1 MLGLTRVPHRLRD
14 VLYLRTEIPAGTFDQ
29 DLNSR
34 FIDLDHLTH
43 RLLVTHRLLL
53 QCMKKPSILKVRK
66 ISDVIR
72 FDCSC
77 TRSTRF

>member
-1 MLGLTRVPHRLRD
+1 MIANP
-14 VLYLRTEIPAGTFDQ
+14 
-29 DLNSR
+29 R

-66 ISDVIR
+66 IPDVIDLSSGVKNLTDTQL
-72 FDCSC
+72 FYVCSGVVRC
-77 TRSTRF
+77 FIIVRCQRIN